1 MNASAS
7 GIAAAASRLREAAA
21 ALAATGVWAHAART
35 AVAALLAL
43 WCAFALQLDTP
54 YSAMS
59 TVLIVSSPVQG
70 MILAKS
76 VYRLGGTLLGG
87 LAGVALM
94 ALFAQAPVLFLLG
107 FAAWLALCTAA
118 STLLRGFRSYGA
130 VLAGY
135 TVALIAMPAVD
146 HPGSI
151 FTLAMARVAVV
162 SLGIASSALVGALL
176 TGHGAARGLDKLL
189 RAMLADLFAYC
200 RVALRPGQ
208 SAELKPLRRALAIR
222 LGTLE
227 SAIQFAAAESP
238 EHAARLAA
246 LRDCGAAFYGALT
259 AAPALTDAL
268 DSDRGADSP
277 LAEDL
282 RDAEAAIDAALA
294 ALANHDDAAFAEAA
308 GALGFLRARLE
319 AFFVAGGEDFASR
332 SALAIDR
339 LADMVAELE
348 RAALGLCREA
358 PSVRALRNATHLDW
372 RWARLNAA
380 RAAAA
385 ILLAGALWLGLGW
398 SAGPTMMASA
408 APNVALLALRERPSA
423 DAMDFVRGV
432 AMATLLGF
440 FYLLWVLPQITG
452 FPLLALW
459 LAPPI
464 LVSAALMTSPRL
476 MFVGIAFG
484 VFFITLLAPS
494 NPMIYNPEAF
504 MNNALATIAGAALVS
519 LVYLI
524 VLPVDAQGLRQ
535 HLLAEIRRDL
545 ADLLLRRKTVSAPEW
560 EGRMHDRM
568 RLLIARLRAANISSD
583 ASLRSGF
590 AALRLGRDVLR
601 LRGLLAADPASDQLA
616 RDALSSL
623 AGPGRAAA
631 LARTATGLRARAA
644 ELDSAT
650 SAQILRAAAI
660 LPSIDALVAGRRRFF
675 QQVLQNP

>member
-7 GIAAAASRLREAAA
+7 ALAGVASRLREAAA
-21 ALAATGVWAHAART
+21 PLAAPGVWAHAART
-35 AVAALLAL
+35 AIAALLAL

-76 VYRLGGTLLGG
+76 AYRLGGTLLGG

-107 FAAWLALCTAA
+107 FASWLALCTAA

-146 HPGSI
+146 HPDSI

-200 RVALRPGQ
+200 RLALRPGQ
-208 SAELKPLRRALAIR
+208 SAELKPLRRALAMR

-259 AAPALTDAL
+259 AAPALTEAL
-268 DSDRGADSP
+268 DSED
-277 LAEDL
+277 AETLLGDL

-294 ALANHDDAAFAEAA
+294 ALANHDDAAFAKAA

-319 AFFVAGGEDFASR
+319 AFFVAGREDFSSR

-348 RAALGLCREA
+348 RAALGLSREA
-358 PSVRALRNATHLDW
+358 PSARVLRNATHLDW

-504 MNNALATIAGAALVS
+504 MNNALATVAGAALVS

-524 VLPVDAQGLRQ
+524 VLPVDAQALRQ

-545 ADLLLRRKTVSAPEW
+545 ADLLLRRKPVSAPEW

-601 LRGLLAADPASDQLA
+601 LRALLSADPASDQLA

-623 AGPGRAAA
+623 AGPERAAV
-631 LARTATGLRARAA
+631 LSRTAAGLRARAA

-650 SAQILRAAAI
+650 SPQILRAAAI